1 MRMKIFLLEDDY
13 SLNESIKEMLETE
26 NYIVDSYYD
35 GNTAYN
41 NILGDYSLYIFDINV
56 PNIDGLY
63 LLEHIKTINKN
74 SNVIIMSAN
83 INIDKIK
90 EAYAKGCDDYVK
102 KPFDIQ
108 ELLLKVNK
116 YTEKSY
122 FITLDKDLYF
132 NKIEKKLFFED
143 IEIELTKNEK
153 NLLFLLINNIE
164 NKVNYTQ
171 IEDFVYE
178 REAKS
183 SDAIRSLVKR
193 LRKKLPKDLI
203 FNSLDE
209 GYYIKSYFS

>member
-1 MRMKIFLLEDDY
+1 MKIFLLEDDY

-26 NYIVDSYYD
+26 NYIVHSYYD
-35 GNTAYN
+35 GNIAYE
-41 NILGDYSLYIFDINV
+41 NIIDDYCLYIFDVNV

-90 EAYAKGCDDYVK
+90 EAYNKGCDDYIK

-108 ELLLKVNK
+108 ELLLKINK
-116 YTEKSY
+116 YTKKSY
-122 FITLDKDLYF
+122 ITTLDENLYF
-132 NKIEKKLFFED
+132 DKIERKLFLNN
-143 IEIELTKNEK
+143 IKIELTKNEK
-153 NLLFLLINNIE
+153 NLLFLLINNME
-164 NKVNYTQ
+164 NKVSYTQ

-178 REAKS
+178 RESKS

-203 FNSLDE
+203 LNSLDE
-209 GYYIKSYFS
+209 GYYIKNYF

>member
-1 MRMKIFLLEDDY
+1 MKIFLLEDDY

-26 NYIVDSYYD
+26 NYIVHSYYD
-35 GNTAYN
+35 GNIAYE
-41 NILGDYSLYIFDINV
+41 NIIDDYCLYIFDVNV

-90 EAYAKGCDDYVK
+90 EAYKKGCDDYIK

-108 ELLLKVNK
+108 ELLLKINK
-116 YTEKSY
+116 YTKKSY
-122 FITLDKDLYF
+122 ITILDENLYF
-132 NKIEKKLFFED
+132 DKIERKLFLNN

-153 NLLFLLINNIE
+153 NLLFLLINNLE
-164 NKVNYTQ
+164 NKVSYTQ

-178 REAKS
+178 RESKS

-193 LRKKLPKDLI
+193 LRKKLPKDIIL
-203 FNSLDE
+203 NSLDE
-209 GYYIKSYFS
+209 GYYIKSYFL

>member
-1 MRMKIFLLEDDY
+1 MKIFLLEDDY

-26 NYIVDSYYD
+26 NYIVHSYYD
-35 GNTAYN
+35 GNIAYE
-41 NILGDYSLYIFDINV
+41 NIIDDYCLYIFDVNV

-90 EAYAKGCDDYVK
+90 EAYNKGCDDYIK

-108 ELLLKVNK
+108 ELLLKINK
-116 YTEKSY
+116 YTKKSY
-122 FITLDKDLYF
+122 ITNLDENLYF
-132 NKIEKKLFFED
+132 DKIERKLFLNN
-143 IEIELTKNEK
+143 IKIELTKNEK
-153 NLLFLLINNIE
+153 NLLFLLINNME
-164 NKVNYTQ
+164 NKVSYTQ

-178 REAKS
+178 RESKS

-203 FNSLDE
+203 LNSLDE
-209 GYYIKSYFS
+209 GYYIKNYF

>member
-1 MRMKIFLLEDDY
+1 MKIFLLEDDY

-26 NYIVDSYYD
+26 NYIVHSYYD
-35 GNTAYN
+35 GNIAYE
-41 NILGDYSLYIFDINV
+41 NIIDDYCLYIFDVNV

-90 EAYAKGCDDYVK
+90 EAYKKGCDDYIK

-108 ELLLKVNK
+108 ELLLKINK
-116 YTEKSY
+116 YTKKSY
-122 FITLDKDLYF
+122 LTILDQNLYF
-132 NKIEKKLFFED
+132 DKIERKLFSNN

-164 NKVNYTQ
+164 NKVSYTQ
-171 IEDFVYE
+171 IEDFVYG
-178 REAKS
+178 RESKS

-193 LRKKLPKDLI
+193 LRKKLPKDIIL
-203 FNSLDE
+203 NSLDE
-209 GYYIKSYFS
+209 GYYIKSYFI

>member
-1 MRMKIFLLEDDY
+1 MKIFLLEDDY

-26 NYIVDSYYD
+26 DYIVHSYYD
-35 GNTAYN
+35 GNIAYE
-41 NILGDYSLYIFDINV
+41 NIIDDYCLYIFDVNV

-90 EAYAKGCDDYVK
+90 EAYKKGCDDYIK

-108 ELLLKVNK
+108 ELLLKINK
-116 YTEKSY
+116 YTKKSY
-122 FITLDKDLYF
+122 ITTLDENLYF
-132 NKIEKKLFFED
+132 DKIERKLFLNN
-143 IEIELTKNEK
+143 IKIELTKNEK
-153 NLLFLLINNIE
+153 NLLFLLINNLE
-164 NKVNYTQ
+164 NKVSYTQ

-178 REAKS
+178 RESKS

-203 FNSLDE
+203 LNSLDE
-209 GYYIKSYFS
+209 GYYIKNYF

>member
-35 GNTAYN
+35 GNIAYN

-90 EAYAKGCDDYVK
+90 EAYTKGCDDYVK

-132 NKIEKKLFFED
+132 NKIEKKLFFEN
-143 IEIELTKNEK
+143 IEIELTKNER

-171 IEDFVYE
+171 IEDFVYG
-178 REAKS
+178 RESKS

>member
-1 MRMKIFLLEDDY
+1 MKIFLLEDDY

-26 NYIVDSYYD
+26 NYIVHSYYD
-35 GNTAYN
+35 GNIAYE
-41 NILGDYSLYIFDINV
+41 NIIDDYCLYIFDVNV

-90 EAYAKGCDDYVK
+90 EAYNKGCDDYIK

-108 ELLLKVNK
+108 ELLLKINK
-116 YTEKSY
+116 YTKKSY
-122 FITLDKDLYF
+122 ITNLDENLYF
-132 NKIEKKLFFED
+132 DKIERILFLNN
-143 IEIELTKNEK
+143 IKIELTKNEK
-153 NLLFLLINNIE
+153 NLLFLLINNME
-164 NKVNYTQ
+164 NKVSYTQ

-178 REAKS
+178 RESKS

-203 FNSLDE
+203 LNSLDE
-209 GYYIKSYFS
+209 GYYIKNYF

>member
-1 MRMKIFLLEDDY
+1 MKIFLLEDDY

-26 NYIVDSYYD
+26 NYIVHSYYD
-35 GNTAYN
+35 GNVAYE
-41 NILGDYSLYIFDINV
+41 NIIDDYCLYIFDVNV

-90 EAYAKGCDDYVK
+90 EAYKKGCDDYIK

-108 ELLLKVNK
+108 ELLLKINK
-116 YTEKSY
+116 YTKKSY
-122 FITLDKDLYF
+122 LTILDQNLYF
-132 NKIEKKLFFED
+132 DKIERKLFSNN

-164 NKVNYTQ
+164 NKVSYTQ
-171 IEDFVYE
+171 IEDFVYG
-178 REAKS
+178 RESKS

-193 LRKKLPKDLI
+193 LRKKLPKDIIL
-203 FNSLDE
+203 NSLDE
-209 GYYIKSYFS
+209 GYYIKSYFI